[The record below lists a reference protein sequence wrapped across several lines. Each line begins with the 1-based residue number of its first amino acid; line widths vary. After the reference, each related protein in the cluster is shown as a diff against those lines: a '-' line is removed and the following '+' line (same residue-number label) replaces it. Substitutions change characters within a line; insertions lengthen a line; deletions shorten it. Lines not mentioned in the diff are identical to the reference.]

1 MSTITSNAK
10 PSETQR
16 PKDFSYLTIDDALR
30 HVKFPNHAQRDG
42 TTTWLGVVH
51 LTFEHDSVDVLFLG
65 KDLGSA
71 SSRRA
76 SSDDGNLVFHVESRS

>member
-1 MSTITSNAK
+1 MSTITSTQT
-10 PSETQR
+10 SETQR
-16 PKDFSYLTIDDALR
+16 PKDLSYLAIDDALR

-51 LTFEHDSVDVLFLG
+51 LTLEHDSVNVLFLG